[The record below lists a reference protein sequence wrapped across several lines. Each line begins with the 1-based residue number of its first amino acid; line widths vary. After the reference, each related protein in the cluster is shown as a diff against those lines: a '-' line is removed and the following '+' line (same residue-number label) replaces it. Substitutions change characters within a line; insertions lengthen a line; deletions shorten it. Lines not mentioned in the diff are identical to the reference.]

1 MKKEY
6 KLKNLSCA
14 HCSSII
20 ENNVSKL
27 EYVDKVSVD
36 FINKKINLT
45 FNSLDST
52 NHIDDIQNIIN
63 KIESNISIEDILDSY
78 EFTFNLKNL
87 NCANCASKIEN
98 QIQTLN
104 YIINVHVDFINKKV
118 SIKSTINDSLMIL
131 EDLKNIINNIE
142 HNIEI
147 SQERIINED
156 EEIKFPRK
164 ILFAGILFLI
174 GLLFKNNALLSFIL
188 HFISYIVLAKDILID
203 TTKSFKNGL
212 NINENTL
219 ISIATISAFIIGE
232 IPEAIAVILF
242 YSVGEYFQEYAINN
256 SKKSI
261 SSLIKLKPEYANLIA
276 NNEIKK
282 VSPETVNIGDII
294 SVNPGEKIPLD
305 GIIIEGESYLN
316 TIAITGESIPRKY
329 SKNEEVLSGFINGE
343 ESLKIKVTKD
353 YKNSTI
359 TKILDLVENANKSK
373 ANTEKFITKFARVYT
388 PIVVLIAV
396 LIATI
401 PPFFIT
407 SISLTEWIY
416 RALTFLVISCP
427 CALVLSIPLGFFSG
441 IGGAAKNGILFK
453 GSIHIEH
460 LSKIDV
466 AVFDKTGTL
475 TEGVFEITNINSNGT
490 CSKDELLELA
500 AYAESNS
507 THPIAKSIISSYNKK
522 LDLAKIKKIKEIPG
536 HGIEAMINDDVI
548 LVGNAKLLNIQK
560 IDFKESED
568 NGTIVYIAKNN
579 VFLGSITISDKLK
592 ENTSSLVKNLKK
604 AGIEEA
610 IMLTGD
616 RKIIGE
622 QIGSKLGFD
631 KIHTDLLPTDKAE
644 IVENLIKYKKKKV
657 AFIGDGI
664 NDAPVIA
671 LADVGI
677 SMGTLGSDIA
687 IETSDIVFVNDD
699 PTKLID
705 AINISKKTMK
715 IIKQNIIFALGVKVL
730 FLILAALGL
739 TSMWLAVFA
748 DVGVSILA
756 ILNSMRAMRFNKKR
770 DNF

>member
-1 MKKEY
+1 MEKEY

-14 HCSSII
+14 HCASII

-27 EYVDKVSVD
+27 EYIDKVSVD
-36 FINKKINLT
+36 FMSKKINLT
-45 FNSLDST
+45 FNNLDNT
-52 NHIDDIQNIIN
+52 NHISDIQNIIN
-63 KIESNISIEDILDSY
+63 KIESNILIEDIVDFY
-78 EFTFNLKNL
+78 EFTYNLKNL

-98 QIQTLN
+98 QIQSLS
-104 YIINVHVDFINKKV
+104 YIVSAHVDFINKEIT
-118 SIKSTINDSLMIL
+118 IKSTIDNSLIIL
-131 EDLKNIINNIE
+131 EDLKSIINKIE

-147 SQERIINED
+147 SQDKVITKETSL
-156 EEIKFPRK
+156 KFPKR
-164 ILFAGILFLI
+164 ILFGGAVFLI
-174 GLLFKNNALLSFIL
+174 GSLFKDNNLVSFIL
-188 HFISYIVLAKDILID
+188 YFVSYVVLAKDILID
-203 TTKSFKNGL
+203 TIKSFKNGF

-242 YSVGEYFQEYAINN
+242 YSIGEYFQEYAVSN

-261 SSLIKLKPEYANLIA
+261 SSLLQLKPEYVNLIT

-282 VSPETVNIGDII
+282 VLPETVNIGDII
-294 SVNPGEKIPLD
+294 SVKPGEKIPLD
-305 GIIIEGESYLN
+305 GIIIEGESFLN
-316 TIAITGESIPRKY
+316 TIAITGESVPRKY

-343 ESLKIKVTKD
+343 ESLIIKITKN

-359 TKILDLVENANKSK
+359 TKILNLVENANKSK
-373 ANTEKFITKFARVYT
+373 ASTEKFITKFAKIYT

-407 SISLTEWIY
+407 SISFSEWIY

-441 IGGAAKNGILFK
+441 VGGAAKKGILFK
-453 GSIHIEH
+453 GSIYIEQ
-460 LSKIDV
+460 LSKINV

-475 TEGVFEITNINSNGT
+475 TEGVFEITNINPNNIS
-490 CSKDELLELA
+490 SKEELLELA

-507 THPIAKSIISSYNKK
+507 NHPIAKSIISSYTKK
-522 LDLAKIKKIKEIPG
+522 LDLSKIKKIKEIPG
-536 HGIEAMINDDVI
+536 HGIEAIINDDVI
-548 LVGNAKLLNIQK
+548 LVGNAKLINIQK
-560 IDFKESED
+560 IDFEESD
-568 NGTIVYIAKNN
+568 DYGTIIYIAKNN

-592 ENTSSLVKNLKK
+592 ENTNFLVKNLKK
-604 AGIEEA
+604 VGIEEA

-616 RKIIGE
+616 RKSIGE
-622 QIGSKLGFD
+622 QVGKELGFD
-631 KIHTDLLPTDKAE
+631 KIHTDLLPIDKAE

-671 LADVGI
+671 LADIGI

-730 FLILAALGL
+730 FLILAAFGL

-756 ILNSMRAMRFNKKR
+756 ILNSMRAMRFNKKKR
-770 DNF
+770 

>member
-1 MKKEY
+1 MEKKY
-6 KLKNLSCA
+6 KLKNLNCA
-14 HCSSII
+14 HCASII
-20 ENNVSKL
+20 ENNVAKL
-27 EYVDKVSVD
+27 DYIDKVSVD

-45 FNSLDST
+45 FNNLDTT
-52 NHIDDIQNIIN
+52 NHLSDIQNIIN
-63 KIESNISIEDILDSY
+63 KIESNITIEDIVDSY

-87 NCANCASKIEN
+87 NCANCASKIEK
-98 QIQTLN
+98 QIQSLS
-104 YIINVHVDFINKKV
+104 YIVSANIDFINKKV
-118 SIKSTINDSLMIL
+118 TIKSTINDSLILL
-131 EDLKNIINNIE
+131 EDLKNIANKIE
-142 HNIEI
+142 HNIEF
-147 SQERIINED
+147 SQDKIITK
-156 EEIKFPRK
+156 EEHINFPKK
-164 ILFAGILFLI
+164 ILFAGTLFLI
-174 GLLFKNNALLSFIL
+174 GSLLKNNTLLSFIL
-188 HFISYIVLAKDILID
+188 YFISYIVLAKDILID
-203 TTKSFKNGL
+203 TIKSLKNGF

-242 YSVGEYFQEYAINN
+242 YSVGEYFQEYAISK

-261 SSLIKLKPEYANLIA
+261 SSLLKLKPEYANLIV
-276 NNEIKK
+276 NNTIKK

-294 SVNPGEKIPLD
+294 SVNPGEKVPLD
-305 GIIIEGESYLN
+305 GIILEGESYLN
-316 TIAITGESIPRKY
+316 TIAITGESVPRKY
-329 SKNEEVLSGFINGE
+329 AKNEEVLSGFINGE

-407 SISLTEWIY
+407 SITLTEWIY

-453 GSIHIEH
+453 GSICIEH
-460 LSKIDV
+460 LSKINV

-475 TEGVFEITNINSNGT
+475 TEGVFEITNINSNSSH
-490 CSKDELLELA
+490 SKDELLELA
-500 AYAESNS
+500 AYAESSS
-507 THPIAKSIISSYNKK
+507 THPIAKSIIKAYNKK
-522 LDLAKIKKIKEIPG
+522 IDLSKVKKVKEIPG
-536 HGIEAMINDDVI
+536 HGIEAIINDDVV
-548 LVGNAKLLNIQK
+548 LVGNAKLLNIKK

-579 VFLGSITISDKLK
+579 MFLGSITIADKLK
-592 ENTSSLVKNLKK
+592 ENTSSLVENLKK
-604 AGIEEA
+604 TGIEET

-616 RKIIGE
+616 RKSIGE
-622 QIGSKLGFD
+622 HIGNQLGFD

-644 IVENLIKYKKKKV
+644 IVENLIKHKNKKV
-657 AFIGDGI
+657 AFLGDGI

-687 IETSDIVFVNDD
+687 IESSDVVFINDD

-705 AINISKKTMK
+705 AINISHKTMK
-715 IIKQNIIFALGVKVL
+715 IIKQNIIFALGVKIL
-730 FLILAALGL
+730 FLILAAFGL

-756 ILNSMRAMRFNKKR
+756 ILNSMRAMKLNIKKR
-770 DNF
+770 